1 MSELTDRV
9 VPRDSIV
16 LVTGANGFLGSHISD
31 QFLRYC
37 YRVRGT
43 VRNLEKI
50 AWLEKHFEEKYGA
63 GRFELVMVA
72 DMAAEKAFHGV
83 IKDKTA
89 LLLTLLNLF
98 TKANRCL
105 HCRSHSFSRVP

>member
-1 MSELTDRV
+1 MSEPTDRV

-31 QFLRYC
+31 QFLHHG

-43 VRNLEKI
+43 VRNLEKN

-63 GRFELVMVA
+63 GRFELVKVA
-72 DMAAEKAFHGV
+72 DMAAQKAFHGV
-83 IKDKTA
+83 TKGKA
-89 LLLTLLNLF
+89 LFIMTSMNLV
-98 TKANRCL
+98 TKAYRRL
-105 HCRSHSFSRVP
+105 HRRPHSFRRVP

>member
-1 MSELTDRV
+1 MSELTERA

-31 QFLRYC
+31 QFLHYG

-43 VRNLEKI
+43 VRSLEKN

-63 GRFELVMVA
+63 GCFELVKVA

-83 IKDKTA
+83 IKGKTA
-89 LLLTLLNLF
+89 LLPTLMNLV
-98 TKANRCL
+98 TKVNRCL
-105 HCRSHSFSRVP
+105 HCRPHSFRCVP